1 MDKVRV
7 HEIATELGIKSK
19 EVVDKAMEMG
29 IEIKTASSSVSME
42 DAEKITNYIMNPASF
57 APEKPKPK
65 IKKAPK
71 KVEETEAT
79 DVVTPSAKEEEAKEL
94 SDVKV
99 SDETPTETKET
110 EVTQD
115 TSTEEKVEVKEEAK
129 KEEKAPVKP
138 LLNRVT
144 TERKR
149 TGLKIVKKRK
159 PAVVVPATPSYK
171 DPEYT
176 SSYGKMSAEAIA
188 EMESR
193 GGKKKKRSAASAH
206 HSKNQGNR
214 MDIFGGDMADVSMDF
229 QQDQVVLLDFREEE
243 ARKEREKAI
252 EEERKLREAR
262 NAANA
267 NQPRRPNNNN
277 FRNRSVSR
285 GRSKKRRRKEVPDDV
300 IVTSVEIPEDI
311 RVYEFAEQINRP
323 MIEIIKVLFDLGKM
337 ATKNDFLGKDEIE
350 ILAEEFEV
358 EVTTIDPKAAFDLEN
373 AQAAQDVEVDPDA
386 VTRPPVITI
395 MGHVDHGKTSLLDN
409 IRSGRVAGNEA
420 GGITQHIGAYT
431 IVHKERKITFLD
443 TPGHAAF
450 SAIRS
455 RGANVTDIIIIVV
468 AADDG
473 VKPQTLESIK
483 MAKASGNPVIVAV
496 NKMDKDGAN
505 ADMAMGGM
513 AEHGLSPVAWGGD
526 TEFIPVSA
534 KTGMG
539 VDNLL
544 EAIMLQ
550 AEMLELKANPKAL
563 AKATVV
569 ESSIEK
575 GRGPVATIV
584 MSNGTLR
591 IGDPIVVGSAYGRV
605 KALMNDQKKSIKELL
620 PSETG
625 IVVGLNIVPAAG
637 ETLVCMENEKDTK
650 EIAMKRHEYDRHK
663 ELSISTK
670 STMDDLTAMIKEG
683 KLKSLSIILKADVHG
698 SLEALR
704 TSLTELRNDE
714 VKVNII
720 SSGVGGITENDVALA
735 NGSDDCMIMG
745 FNVRPTGAV
754 KAAAKQKGVEITTY
768 NVIYNMIDDVTEMLT
783 GMMSPKFT
791 ETNTGQADVKE
802 VFKIPKGVVAGCM
815 VVDGKLVRGGLV
827 RVIREGVVIF
837 EGDLTSLKR
846 FKDDVKEISSG
857 YECGV
862 VIEGY
867 NDVIPGDVI
876 ETFTKVEQKVQL

>member
-1 MDKVRV
+1 MIDKVRV

-19 EVVDKAMEMG
+19 EVVDKAAEMG
-29 IEIKTASSSVSME
+29 IDVKTASSSVSME
-42 DAEKITNYIMNPASF
+42 EAEKIMNFVMNPASF
-57 APEKPKPK
+57 APPKPKPV

-71 KVEETEAT
+71 KDVEEAVAEETSAPEKEENA
-79 DVVTPSAKEEEAKEL
+79 PAKEEKSEATEKIEVAVAEEKTEEVVEAAP
-94 SDVKV
+94 VK
-99 SDETPTETKET
+99 DETPLIN
-110 EVTQD
+110 
-115 TSTEEKVEVKEEAK
+115 KV
-129 KEEKAPVKP
+129 
-138 LLNRVT
+138 N

-149 TGLKIVKKRK
+149 SGLKIVKKKK
-159 PAVVVPATPSYK
+159 PEAAVSKPSSSDNSVAYR
-171 DPEYT
+171 DPEFT
-176 SSYGKMSAEAIA
+176 SNYGKMSPEAIA
-188 EMESR
+188 EMNARSS
-193 GGKKKKRSAASAH
+193 KKKKKSTTTTH
-206 HSKNQGNR
+206 GSKSSGNKI
-214 MDIFGGDMADVSMDF
+214 DIFGGDMAEVSMDF
-229 QQDQVVLLDFREEE
+229 QEDQVVLLDFREEE
-243 ARKEREKAI
+243 ARKEREKAL
-252 EEERKLREAR
+252 EEERKEREAR
-262 NAANA
+262 NAANK
-267 NQPRRPNNNN
+267 NNPQQRRPSNN
-277 FRNRSVSR
+277 RPRSVSR
-285 GRSKKRRRKEVPDDV
+285 GKSKKRRRKEVPDDV

-311 RVYEFAEQINRP
+311 RVYEFAEKINRP

-373 AQAAQDVEVDPDA
+373 AQATEDVEVDPDA
-386 VTRPPVITI
+386 VERPPVITI

-409 IRSGRVAGNEA
+409 IRSGRVAAGEA

-431 IVHKERKITFLD
+431 IEQKGHKITFLD

-473 VKPQTLESIK
+473 VKPQTIESIK
-483 MAKASGNPVIVAV
+483 MAKESGNPIIVAV
-496 NKMDKDGAN
+496 NKMDKDGAT
-505 ADMAMGGM
+505 ADMAMAGM

-526 TEFIPVSA
+526 VEFIPVSA

-539 VDNLL
+539 VDDLL
-544 EAIMLQ
+544 EAILLQ
-550 AEMLELKANPKAL
+550 AEILELKANPNAL

-569 ESSIEK
+569 ESSVEK

-591 IGDPIVVGSAYGRV
+591 VGDPIVVGAAYGRV
-605 KALMNDQKKSIKELL
+605 KALMNDQKKAIKELS

-625 IVVGLNIVPAAG
+625 VVVGLNMVPPAG
-637 ETLVCMENEKDTK
+637 ETLVAMENEKEAK

-670 STMDDLTAMIKEG
+670 STMDDLTAMIAEG
-683 KLKSLSIILKADVHG
+683 KLKALSIILKADVHG
-698 SLEALR
+698 SLEALK

-735 NGSDDCMIMG
+735 NGSSDCIIMG

-754 KAAAKQKGVEITTY
+754 KAAAKQTGVEIKTY
-768 NVIYNMIDDVTEMLT
+768 NIIYNMIDDVTAMLT

-827 RVIREGVVIF
+827 RVIRDGVVIF
-837 EGDLTSLKR
+837 EGELTSLKR
-846 FKDDVKEISSG
+846 FKDDVKEISNG

-867 NDVIPGDVI
+867 TDVVPGDVI
-876 ETFTKVEQKVQL
+876 ETFTKVEQKVEL

>member
-1 MDKVRV
+1 MIDKVRV

-19 EVVDKAMEMG
+19 EVVDKAIEMG
-29 IEIKTASSSVSME
+29 LDVKTASSSVSPE
-42 DAEKITNYIMNPASF
+42 EAEKVMNYIMNPA
-57 APEKPKPK
+57 AATPKPVV
-65 IKKAPK
+65 KKAPK
-71 KVEETEAT
+71 VEE
-79 DVVTPSAKEEEAKEL
+79 PAK
-94 SDVKV
+94 
-99 SDETPTETKET
+99 
-110 EVTQD
+110 
-115 TSTEEKVEVKEEAK
+115 EEKVEATVIETDSKKKVETEVEAKEEAPKAEVKAPATAENAEPVVKEEK
-129 KEEKAPVKP
+129 KAEPVKSP
-138 LLNRVT
+138 LINRVT

-149 TGLKIVKKRK
+149 SGLKIVKKRK
-159 PAVVVPATPSYK
+159 PVVAAPSAFESTTAYK
-171 DPEYT
+171 DPEFT
-176 SSYGKMSAEAIA
+176 SNYGKMSAEAIA
-188 EMESR
+188 EMQSR
-193 GGKKKKRSAASAH
+193 SSKKKKKNPSANAS
-206 HSKNQGNR
+206 KTQGNR

-229 QQDQVVLLDFREEE
+229 EQDQVVLLDFREEE

-252 EEERKLREAR
+252 EAERKEREAR
-262 NAANA
+262 NAANQ
-267 NQPRRPNNNN
+267 NNNRRRPSNN
-277 FRNRSVSR
+277 RPRSVSR
-285 GRSKKRRRKEVPDDV
+285 GKAQKRRRKEVVDET
-300 IVTSVEIPEDI
+300 IVTNVEIPEDI
-311 RVYEFAEQINRP
+311 RVYEFAEKINRP

-373 AQAAQDVEVDPDA
+373 AQKTEDVEIDPDA
-386 VTRPPVITI
+386 VKRPPVITI
-395 MGHVDHGKTSLLDN
+395 MGHVDHGKTSLLDA
-409 IRSGRVAGNEA
+409 IRSGRVAAGEA

-431 IVHKERKITFLD
+431 IEQHGEKITFLD

-473 VKPQTLESIK
+473 VKPQTIESIK
-483 MAKASGNPVIVAV
+483 MAKESGNPIIVAV

-505 ADMAMGGM
+505 PDMAMAGM
-513 AEHGLSPVAWGGD
+513 AEHGVNPIAWGGD
-526 TEFIPVSA
+526 VEFIPVSA
-534 KTGMG
+534 KAGTGL
-539 VDNLL
+539 DTLL
-544 EAIMLQ
+544 ETILLQ
-550 AEMLELKANPKAL
+550 AEVMELKANPNAL

-569 ESSIEK
+569 ESTVEK

-584 MSNGTLR
+584 MGNGTLN
-591 IGDPIVVGSAYGRV
+591 IGDYIVVGPAYGRV
-605 KALMNDQKKSIKELL
+605 KALMDDNKKAIKSLS

-625 IVVGLNIVPAAG
+625 VVVGLNIVPPAG
-637 ETLVCMENEKDTK
+637 ETLIAMENEKEAK
-650 EIAMKRHEYDRHK
+650 EIAQKRHEYDRHK

-670 STMDDLTAMIKEG
+670 STMDDLTAMIAEG
-683 KLKSLSIILKADVHG
+683 KLKALSIILKADVHG

-735 NGSDDCMIMG
+735 NGSEDCVIMG

-754 KAAAKQKGVEITTY
+754 KAAAKQFGVEIKTY
-768 NVIYNMIDDVTEMLT
+768 NIIYELIDDVTGMLT

-827 RVIREGVVIF
+827 RVIREGVVVF

-846 FKDDVKEISSG
+846 FKDDVKEISNG

-867 NDVIPGDVI
+867 TDVIPGDVI
-876 ETFTKVEQKVQL
+876 ETFTKVEQKVEL